1 MKKVYCSP
9 ESNVINIEM
18 EQQVLM
24 ASGATGTGIGGDAVP
39 DMPVLSRDLPWA
51 GDEFPLGLN
60 L

>member
-1 MKKVYCSP
+1 MKKVYCKP

-24 ASGATGTGIGGDAVP
+24 ASPTGTGVGGDAVP
-39 DMPVLSRDLPWA
+39 ELPVLSRDLPWA

>member
-1 MKKVYCSP
+1 MKKVYCKP

-24 ASGATGTGIGGDAVP
+24 ASVTGTGVGGDAVP
-39 DMPVLSRDLPWA
+39 ELPVLSRDLPWA